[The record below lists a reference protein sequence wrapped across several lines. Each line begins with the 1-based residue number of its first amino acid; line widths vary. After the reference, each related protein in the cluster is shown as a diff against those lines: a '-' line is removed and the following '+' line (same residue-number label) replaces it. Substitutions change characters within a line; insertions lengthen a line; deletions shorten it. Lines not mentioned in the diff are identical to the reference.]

1 MLLVLDTFGPMG
13 IGTGTVEIMFGCRA
27 TGGVHHMPGPFGFL
41 EIGIPLAEA
50 THFGAAIGDD
60 NRP

>member
-1 MLLVLDTFGPMG
+1 MG
-13 IGTGTVEIMFGCRA
+13 IGTGVVEIMFGCRA

-50 THFGAAIGDD
+50 TRFDAAIGDD